1 MEEHRALTVDVNDN
15 PVSVHDFLVSAW
27 SMPEHIK
34 YHVIRQRHELKIDLP
49 YVPETARILMAV
61 MAACAECIDAGDYP
75 ATAAPIQG
83 MIKWYREHFDPHIER
98 AIGRAGLNER
108 SP

>member
-1 MEEHRALTVDVNDN
+1 MKTDWNLVRDAMRAAIDSCERLENLGYCEEHRALTVDVNDN

-75 ATAAPIQG
+75 ARQRRF
-83 MIKWYREHFDPHIER
+83 RE
-98 AIGRAGLNER
+98 
-108 SP
+108 